1 MFESF
6 ALSVRGSSHIRENI
20 ARQDYTNTY
29 TDPAGWAMAAVSD
42 GHGGDDYFRSHIGSR
57 FAVESAMSCIKECL
71 AEKKILLDTLREGEN
86 AREKFFRRL
95 ASSIM
100 TGWRA
105 YIETFEEA
113 VKAYDGASETAAVQ
127 FDFGALTIQ
136 QQLPGGEDAFVQDG
150 ISLAWEEAWCAEHE
164 VKRSETRPERLYGCT
179 LLVAVMAPEFC
190 FSLQIGDGCCVLA
203 DANGHTK
210 MMIPVEEEH
219 TTNITDS
226 LCEARA
232 LEKFKHTL
240 LLAAEEKENLTQVT
254 PQAGKPEKEP
264 EAEAPTAE
272 APGIKEPT
280 DEAPNGG
287 IPETETPAEPQAAE
301 PAQEPKEEEG
311 ENDPPC
317 AAMPV
322 GILLSSDGLFNSCN
336 TAEDFL
342 QFNRAVLARM
352 QPDGRDAFAGEL
364 AEHLALRSK
373 KGSADDISIALV
385 FHADIEYDALRG

>member
-1 MFESF
+1 MFDSF

-20 ARQDYTNTY
+20 ARQDNTGTD
-29 TDPAGWAMAAVSD
+29 TDPAGWAIAAVSD

-57 FAVESAMSCIKECL
+57 FAVESAMNSIKECL
-71 AEKKILLDTLREGEN
+71 TEKKMVLDTLREGEN

-95 ASSIM
+95 ASSIL

-105 YIETFEEA
+105 YVDCFEEV
-113 VKAYDGASETAAVQ
+113 VKTYEPSPQAAVVE
-127 FDFGALTIQ
+127 FDFGTLTIQ

-190 FSLQIGDGCCVLA
+190 FSLQIGDGCCVSAYA
-203 DANGHTK
+203 DGHTE

-240 LLAAEEKENLTQVT
+240 LLAAEEKEGLAQA
-254 PQAGKPEKEP
+254 PQQTEK
-264 EAEAPTAE
+264 TAE
-272 APGIKEPT
+272 AP
-280 DEAPNGG
+280 EAAPQKAEVPKTEATENVT
-287 IPETETPAEPQAAE
+287 PENEVPAVPQDAV
-301 PAQEPKEEEG
+301 PAQEPKEKSG
-311 ENDPPC
+311 TPF
-317 AAMPV
+317 AALPV

-373 KGSADDISIALV
+373 KGSADDISMAIL
-385 FHADIEYDALRG
+385 FRSDMDYDAMRR

>member
-1 MFESF
+1 MFDSF

-20 ARQDYTNTY
+20 ARQDNTGTD
-29 TDPAGWAMAAVSD
+29 TDPAGWAIAAVSD

-57 FAVESAMSCIKECL
+57 FAVESAMNSIKECL
-71 AEKKILLDTLREGEN
+71 TEKKMVLDTLREGEN

-95 ASSIM
+95 ASSIL

-105 YIETFEEA
+105 YVDCFEEV
-113 VKAYDGASETAAVQ
+113 VKTYEPSPQAAVVE
-127 FDFGALTIQ
+127 FDFGTLTIQ

-190 FSLQIGDGCCVLA
+190 FSLQIGDGCCVSAYA
-203 DANGHTK
+203 DGHTE

-240 LLAAEEKENLTQVT
+240 LLAAEEKEGLAQA
-254 PQAGKPEKEP
+254 PQQTEK
-264 EAEAPTAE
+264 TAE
-272 APGIKEPT
+272 AP
-280 DEAPNGG
+280 EAAPPKAEVPKTEATENVT
-287 IPETETPAEPQAAE
+287 PENEVPAVPQDAV
-301 PAQEPKEEEG
+301 PAQEPKEKSG
-311 ENDPPC
+311 TPF
-317 AAMPV
+317 AALPV

-373 KGSADDISIALV
+373 KGSADDISMAIL
-385 FHADIEYDALRG
+385 FRSDMDYDAMRR

>member
-1 MFESF
+1 MFDSF

-20 ARQDYTNTY
+20 ARQDNTGTD
-29 TDPAGWAMAAVSD
+29 TDPAGWAIAAVSD

-57 FAVESAMSCIKECL
+57 FAVESAMNSIKECL
-71 AEKKILLDTLREGEN
+71 TEKKMVLDTLREGEN

-95 ASSIM
+95 ASSIL

-105 YIETFEEA
+105 YVDCFEEA
-113 VKAYDGASETAAVQ
+113 VKTYEPSPQAAVVE
-127 FDFGALTIQ
+127 FDFGTLTIQ

-190 FSLQIGDGCCVLA
+190 FSLQIGDGCCVSAYA
-203 DANGHTK
+203 DGHTE

-240 LLAAEEKENLTQVT
+240 LLAAEEKEGLAQA
-254 PQAGKPEKEP
+254 PQQTEK
-264 EAEAPTAE
+264 TAE
-272 APGIKEPT
+272 AP
-280 DEAPNGG
+280 EAAPPKAEVPKTEATENVT
-287 IPETETPAEPQAAE
+287 PENEVPAVPQDAV
-301 PAQEPKEEEG
+301 PAQEPKEKSG
-311 ENDPPC
+311 TPF
-317 AAMPV
+317 AALPV

-373 KGSADDISIALV
+373 KGSADDISMAIL
-385 FHADIEYDALRG
+385 FRSDMDYDAMRR

>member
-179 LLVAVMAPEFC
+179 LLVAVMAPEFAR
-190 FSLQIGDGCCVLA
+190 SGLTLRE
-203 DANGHTK
+203 
-210 MMIPVEEEH
+210 IPRLESAGAAV
-219 TTNITDS
+219 S
-226 LCEARA
+226 ASRVRA
-232 LEKFKHTL
+232 LLRGE
-240 LLAAEEKENLTQVT
+240 
-254 PQAGKPEKEP
+254 PGQAQWREL
-264 EAEAPTAE
+264 
-272 APGIKEPT
+272 
-280 DEAPNGG
+280 
-287 IPETETPAEPQAAE
+287 ET
-301 PAQEPKEEEG
+301 
-311 ENDPPC
+311 
-317 AAMPV
+317 
-322 GILLSSDGLFNSCN
+322 LLSSVTYNF
-336 TAEDFL
+336 
-342 QFNRAVLARM
+342 
-352 QPDGRDAFAGEL
+352 
-364 AEHLALRSK
+364 LRSPQ
-373 KGSADDISIALV
+373 GADL
-385 FHADIEYDALRG
+385 LRLLQNHVGRH